1 MTAYEGFWHLLEE
14 QTQPMLWL
22 AAILLGGSV
31 LVNWIKARQR
41 RPEQR
46 LILLSHLVRHR
57 SEFRSQG

>member
-1 MTAYEGFWHLLEE
+1 MTTYEGFWHLSEE
-14 QTQPMLWL
+14 LTQPILWL

-31 LVNWIKARQR
+31 LLNWIKARQR

>member
-1 MTAYEGFWHLLEE
+1 MTAYEGFWHLLEDL
-14 QTQPMLWL
+14 TQHILWL

-31 LVNWIKARQR
+31 LLNWIKARQC